1 MRGTHLCHR
10 AGVSACATKERN
22 DMNYEQLAERL
33 LPGEY
38 PDLAPFETRYPPR
51 NLPKG
56 AQVTRLAPSPTGF
69 IHLGNLFVAIANERI
84 AHQSGGRL
92 FLRIE
97 DTDLKRKVDGAV
109 EAVIAALDYFDIRFD
124 EGAEIGGDD
133 TYAPWYQRQR
143 AEIYRA
149 YVKDLIRR
157 GRAYPC
163 FCTEE
168 ELAALRD
175 EQTANKEITG
185 YYGKYAKCRN
195 LTEEEI
201 YRSLDAGKPFVIRL
215 RSMGDASHKFTFHD
229 EIKGDVT
236 VTENDQ
242 DVVILK
248 SDGIPTYHFAHA
260 VDDHLMRT
268 TLVIRGEEW
277 LASLPIHLELFDVL
291 GFARPKYGHNCSLM
305 KMDGES
311 KRKLSKRKDPELSL
325 SFYRQE
331 GYHPFAVKVYMLTLL
346 NSDFE
351 EWHMKY
357 PEKPLEEFR
366 FRIEKM
372 SRSGALFDLDKLN
385 DISKTELSRLSA
397 EEMLAFIKD
406 WAFSFGSEQEKAYFA
421 DEEYLL
427 KVLNLCM
434 GTSGKK
440 RRKDFITAKQAV
452 AEIGYFFGDRVQKDA
467 YRVDDGTRNAI
478 LSAFLVK
485 YDYADDAQAWFAKVK
500 EVAASLGYAAEMR
513 DYKANPEAYKGSVSD
528 VAEVLRIAVTGRAN
542 SPDLWTIMQI
552 LGDERARAR
561 LSEARA

>member
-1 MRGTHLCHR
+1 MDLE
-10 AGVSACATKERN
+10 K
-22 DMNYEQLAERL
+22 LAERL

-38 PDLAPFETRYPPR
+38 PSLESIENRYPPR
-51 NLPKG
+51 DLPAG
-56 AQVTRLAPSPTGF
+56 AEVTRLAPSPTGF

-84 AHQSGGRL
+84 AHLSGGTL
-92 FLRIE
+92 YLRIE

-109 EAVIAALDYFDIRFD
+109 EAVISALDYFDIRFD
-124 EGAEIGGDD
+124 EGAEIDGSNAYGP
-133 TYAPWYQRQR
+133 YYQRQR

-149 YVKDLIRR
+149 YAKDLIRR

-168 ELAALRD
+168 ELSALRD
-175 EQTANKEITG
+175 EQVKNKEITG

-195 LTEEEI
+195 MSEAEI
-201 YRSLDAGKPFVIRL
+201 YAALDAEKPYVIRL
-215 RSMGDASHKFTFHD
+215 RSMGDPAHKLAFHD
-229 EIKGDVT
+229 EIKGEVT

-260 VDDHLMRT
+260 IDDHLMRT

-291 GFARPKYGHNCSLM
+291 GFPRPKYGHNCSLM

-351 EWHMKY
+351 EWHRKF
-357 PEKPLEEFR
+357 PEKPLEEFA
-366 FRIEKM
+366 FRINKM

-385 DISKTELSRLSA
+385 DISKTELSQLSPEA
-397 EEMLAFIKD
+397 MLAFLKE
-406 WAFSFGSEQEKAYFA
+406 WAFAFGTEKEQSYFA

-427 KVLNLCM
+427 RVLALCM
-434 GTSGKK
+434 GVGGKK
-440 RRKDFITAKQAV
+440 RRKDFVTAKQAV
-452 AEIGYFFGDRVQKDA
+452 AEIGYFFGDRVQKDE
-467 YRVDDGTRNAI
+467 YRVDNATRDAV
-478 LSAFLVK
+478 LHGFLQT
-485 YDYADDAQAWFAKVK
+485 YDYADDAQTWFSKVK
-500 EVAASLGYAAEMR
+500 ELAASLGFAAEMR
-513 DYKANPEAYKGSVSD
+513 DYKANPEAYRGSVAD

-552 LGDERARAR
+552 LGDGRARERVAQAIN
-561 LSEARA
+561 S

>member
-1 MRGTHLCHR
+1 M
-10 AGVSACATKERN
+10 
-22 DMNYEQLAERL
+22 DYEHLAERL
-33 LPGEY
+33 LPGDY
-38 PDLAPFETRYPPR
+38 PDLASFETRYPSR
-51 NLPKG
+51 DLPKG

-84 AHQSGGRL
+84 AHQSGGKL
-92 FLRIE
+92 YLRIE

-109 EAVIAALDYFDIRFD
+109 EAVIASLDYFNIRFD

-168 ELAALRD
+168 ELSALRD
-175 EQTANKEITG
+175 EQTANKEVTG
-185 YYGKYAKCRN
+185 YYGKYARCRN
-195 LTEEEI
+195 LSEEEI
-201 YRSLDAGKPFVIRL
+201 YQNLDAGKPFVIRL
-215 RSMGDASHKFTFHD
+215 RSMGDSSRKFTFHD

-357 PEKPLEEFR
+357 PEKPLEEFK

-397 EEMLAFIKD
+397 EEMFAFLKD
-406 WAFSFGSEQEKAYFA
+406 WSFSFGSEQEQAYFA

-440 RRKDFITAKQAV
+440 RRKDFVTAKQAV

-478 LSAFLVK
+478 LDAFLAK

-500 EVAASLGYAAEMR
+500 EIAANLGYAAEMR

-552 LGDERARAR
+552 LGEDRARER
-561 LSEARA
+561 LSEARV

>member
-1 MRGTHLCHR
+1 MDLQ
-10 AGVSACATKERN
+10 A
-22 DMNYEQLAERL
+22 LAERL
-33 LPGEY
+33 LPGDY
-38 PDLAPFETRYPPR
+38 PSLDSYEKQYPPR
-51 NLPKG
+51 DLPKN
-56 AQVTRLAPSPTGF
+56 AEVTRLAPSPTGF

-84 AHQSGGRL
+84 AHRSGGRL
-92 FLRIE
+92 YLRIE

-109 EAVIAALDYFDIRFD
+109 EAVISALKYFDIAFD

-133 TYAPWYQRQR
+133 TYGPWYQRQR

-149 YVKDLIRR
+149 YAKDLICR

-168 ELAALRD
+168 ELSALR
-175 EQTANKEITG
+175 EVQVANKEVTG
-185 YYGKYAKCRN
+185 YYGKYAKWRDAPEADV
-195 LTEEEI
+195 LAA
-201 YRSLDAGKPFVIRL
+201 LDAGKPYVIRL
-215 RSMGDASHKFTFHD
+215 KSMGDPSRKFTFHD

-291 GFARPKYGHNCSLM
+291 GFRRPKYGHNCSLM

-325 SFYRQE
+325 SYYRQE

-351 EWHMKY
+351 EWHMKF
-357 PEKPLEEFR
+357 PDKPLEEFP
-366 FRIEKM
+366 FRIGKM
-372 SRSGALFDLDKLN
+372 GKSGALFDLDKLN
-385 DISKTELSRLSA
+385 DISRTELSRLSA
-397 EEMLAFIKD
+397 EEMFDFLQS
-406 WAFSFGSEQEKAYFA
+406 WAQVYGTEEQKTWFA
-421 DEEYLL
+421 DKEYLCR
-427 KVLNLCM
+427 VLTLCM
-434 GTSGKK
+434 GIGGKK
-440 RRKDFITAKQAV
+440 RRKDFVTAKQAMG
-452 AEIGYFFGDRVQKDA
+452 EIGYFFASPAVSDT
-467 YRVDDGTRNAI
+467 YRVDDATRNAV
-478 LSAFLVK
+478 LDGFLAT
-485 YDYADDAQAWFAKVK
+485 YSYENDAQVWFSKVK
-500 EVAASLGYAAEMR
+500 ELAASLGFAAEMR
-513 DYKANPEAYKGSVSD
+513 DYKANPAAYKGSVSD

-542 SPDLWTIMQI
+542 SPDLWTIMQL
-552 LGDERARAR
+552 LGEERTRARIAA
-561 LSEARA
+561 ARA

>member
-1 MRGTHLCHR
+1 M
-10 AGVSACATKERN
+10 
-22 DMNYEQLAERL
+22 DYEHLAERL
-33 LPGEY
+33 LPGDY
-38 PDLAPFETRYPPR
+38 PDLASFETRYPSR
-51 NLPKG
+51 DLPKG

-84 AHQSGGRL
+84 AHQSGGKL
-92 FLRIE
+92 YLRIE

-109 EAVIAALDYFDIRFD
+109 EAVIASLDYFNIRFD

-168 ELAALRD
+168 ELSALRD

-185 YYGKYAKCRN
+185 YYGKYARCRN
-195 LTEEEI
+195 LSEEEI
-201 YRSLDAGKPFVIRL
+201 YQNLDAGKPFVIRL
-215 RSMGDASHKFTFHD
+215 RSMGDSSRKFTFHD

-357 PEKPLEEFR
+357 PEKPLEEFK

-397 EEMLAFIKD
+397 EEMFAFLKD
-406 WAFSFGSEQEKAYFA
+406 WSFSFGSEQEQAYFA

-440 RRKDFITAKQAV
+440 RRKDFVTAKQAV

-478 LSAFLVK
+478 LDAFLAK

-500 EVAASLGYAAEMR
+500 EIAANLGYAAEMR

-552 LGDERARAR
+552 LGEDRARER
-561 LSEARA
+561 LSEARV

>member
-1 MRGTHLCHR
+1 
-10 AGVSACATKERN
+10 
-22 DMNYEQLAERL
+22 MNYEQLAERL

-185 YYGKYAKCRN
+185 YYGKYAKCRS

-201 YRSLDAGKPFVIRL
+201 CKNLDAGKPFVIRL

-397 EEMLAFIKD
+397 EEMLAFLKD

>member
-1 MRGTHLCHR
+1 MDF
-10 AGVSACATKERN
+10 SA
-22 DMNYEQLAERL
+22 LAERL

-38 PDLAPFETRYPPR
+38 PALETFEKRYPPR
-51 NLPKG
+51 DLPKN
-56 AQVTRLAPSPTGF
+56 AEVTRLAPSPTGF

-84 AHQSGGRL
+84 AHRSGGKL
-92 FLRIE
+92 YLRIE
-97 DTDLKRKVDGAV
+97 DTDSKRKVEGAV
-109 EAVIAALDYFDIRFD
+109 EAVISALDYFDISFD

-143 AEIYRA
+143 ADIYRA

-168 ELAALRD
+168 ELAALRE
-175 EQTANKEITG
+175 EQTAKKEVTG
-185 YYGKYAKCRN
+185 YYGKYARWRDAPEADV
-195 LTEEEI
+195 LAA
-201 YRSLDAGKPFVIRL
+201 LDAGKPFVIRL
-215 RSMGDASHKFTFHD
+215 KSMGDPAHKFTFHD

-236 VTENDQ
+236 VQENDQ

-291 GFARPKYGHNCSLM
+291 GFRRPKYGHNCSLM
-305 KMDGES
+305 KMDGGS

-351 EWHMKY
+351 EWHAKF
-357 PEKPLEEFR
+357 PEKPLEEFP
-366 FRIEKM
+366 FRIGKM
-372 SRSGALFDLDKLN
+372 SKSGALFDLDKLN
-385 DISKTELSRLSA
+385 DISKTELARLSA
-397 EEMLAFIKD
+397 EEMLAFFFVC
-406 WAFSFGSEQEKAYFA
+406 AEQFGSQEERVYFA
-421 DEEYLL
+421 DEQYLL
-427 KVLNLCM
+427 RVLNLCM
-434 GTSGKK
+434 GTAGKK
-440 RRKDFITAKQAV
+440 RRKDFVTAKQALG
-452 AEIGYFFGDRVQKDA
+452 EIAYFFSSPAARDA
-467 YRVDDGTRNAI
+467 YRVSDEDKAAI
-478 LSAFLVK
+478 LDGFLAT
-485 YDYADDAQAWFAKVK
+485 YSYENDAQVWFSKVK
-500 EVAASLGYAAEMR
+500 ELAASLGFAAEMR
-513 DYKANPEAYKGSVSD
+513 DYKADPEAFKGSVSD

-542 SPDLWTIMQI
+542 TPDLWSIMQI
-552 LGDERARAR
+552 LG
-561 LSEARA
+561 EARVRERIAAAR

>member
-1 MRGTHLCHR
+1 MDF
-10 AGVSACATKERN
+10 SA
-22 DMNYEQLAERL
+22 LAERL

-38 PDLAPFETRYPPR
+38 PALETFEKRYPPR
-51 NLPKG
+51 DLPKN
-56 AQVTRLAPSPTGF
+56 AEVTRLAPSPTGF

-84 AHQSGGRL
+84 AHRSGGTL
-92 FLRIE
+92 YLRIE
-97 DTDLKRKVDGAV
+97 DTDLKRKVEGAV
-109 EAVIAALDYFDIRFD
+109 EAVISALDYFDISFD

-143 AEIYRA
+143 ADIYRA

-168 ELAALRD
+168 ELAALRE
-175 EQTANKEITG
+175 EQTAKKEVTG
-185 YYGKYAKCRN
+185 YYGKYARWRDAPEADV
-195 LTEEEI
+195 LAA
-201 YRSLDAGKPFVIRL
+201 LDAGKPFVIRL
-215 RSMGDASHKFTFHD
+215 KSMGDPSHKFTFHD

-236 VTENDQ
+236 VQENDQ

-277 LASLPIHLELFDVL
+277 LASMPIHLELFDVL
-291 GFARPKYGHNCSLM
+291 GFRRPKYGHNCSLM
-305 KMDGES
+305 KMDGGS

-351 EWHMKY
+351 EWHAKF
-357 PEKPLEEFR
+357 PEKPLEEFP
-366 FRIEKM
+366 FRIGKM
-372 SRSGALFDLDKLN
+372 SKSGALFDLDKLN
-385 DISKTELSRLSA
+385 DISKTELARLSA
-397 EEMLAFIKD
+397 EEMLAFLKV
-406 WAFSFGSEQEKAYFA
+406 WAEQFGSQEERAYFA

-427 KVLNLCM
+427 RVLNLCM
-434 GTSGKK
+434 GTAGKK
-440 RRKDFITAKQAV
+440 RRKDFVTAKQALG
-452 AEIGYFFGDRVQKDA
+452 EIAYFFSSPAARDA
-467 YRVDDGTRNAI
+467 YRVSDEDKAAI
-478 LSAFLVK
+478 LDGFLAT
-485 YDYADDAQAWFAKVK
+485 YSYENDAQVWFSKVK
-500 EVAASLGYAAEMR
+500 ELAASLGFAAEMR
-513 DYKANPEAYKGSVSD
+513 DYKADPEAFKGSVSD

-542 SPDLWTIMQI
+542 TPDLWSIMQI
-552 LGDERARAR
+552 LG
-561 LSEARA
+561 EARVRERIAAAH

>member
-1 MRGTHLCHR
+1 MDF
-10 AGVSACATKERN
+10 SA
-22 DMNYEQLAERL
+22 LAERL

-38 PDLAPFETRYPPR
+38 PALETFEKRYPPR
-51 NLPKG
+51 DLPKN
-56 AQVTRLAPSPTGF
+56 AEVTRLAPSPTGF

-84 AHQSGGRL
+84 AHRSGGKL
-92 FLRIE
+92 YLRIE
-97 DTDLKRKVDGAV
+97 DTDSKRKVEGAV
-109 EAVIAALDYFDIRFD
+109 EAVISALDYFDINFD

-143 AEIYRA
+143 ADIYRA

-168 ELAALRD
+168 ELAALRE
-175 EQTANKEITG
+175 EQTAKKEVTG
-185 YYGKYAKCRN
+185 YYGKYARWRDAPEADV
-195 LTEEEI
+195 LAA
-201 YRSLDAGKPFVIRL
+201 LDAGKPFVIRL
-215 RSMGDASHKFTFHD
+215 KSMGDPSHKFTFHD

-236 VTENDQ
+236 VQENDQ

-291 GFARPKYGHNCSLM
+291 GFRRPKYGHNCSLM
-305 KMDGES
+305 KMDGGS

-351 EWHMKY
+351 EWHAKF
-357 PEKPLEEFR
+357 PEKPLEEFP
-366 FRIEKM
+366 FRIGKM
-372 SRSGALFDLDKLN
+372 SKSGALFDLDKLN
-385 DISKTELSRLSA
+385 DISKTELARLSA
-397 EEMLAFIKD
+397 EEMLAFLKV
-406 WAFSFGSEQEKAYFA
+406 WVEQFGLQEERAYFA
-421 DEEYLL
+421 DEQYLL
-427 KVLNLCM
+427 RVLNLCM
-434 GTSGKK
+434 GTAGKK
-440 RRKDFITAKQAV
+440 RRKDFVTAKQALG
-452 AEIGYFFGDRVQKDA
+452 EIAYFFSSPAARDA
-467 YRVDDGTRNAI
+467 YRVSDEDKAAI
-478 LSAFLVK
+478 LDGFLAT
-485 YDYADDAQAWFAKVK
+485 YSYENDAQVWFSKVK
-500 EVAASLGYAAEMR
+500 ELAASLGFAAEMR
-513 DYKANPEAYKGSVSD
+513 DYKADPEAFKGSVSD

-542 SPDLWTIMQI
+542 TPDLWSIMQI
-552 LGDERARAR
+552 LG
-561 LSEARA
+561 EARVRERIAAAR

>member
-1 MRGTHLCHR
+1 MDFE
-10 AGVSACATKERN
+10 K
-22 DMNYEQLAERL
+22 LAERL
-33 LPGEY
+33 IPGEY
-38 PDLAPFETRYPPR
+38 PSLESFEKQYPPR
-51 NLPKG
+51 DLPAK
-56 AQVTRLAPSPTGF
+56 AEVTRLAPSPTGF

-84 AHQSGGRL
+84 AHQSGGTL
-92 FLRIE
+92 YLRIE
-97 DTDLKRKVDGAV
+97 DTDLKRRVDGAV

-124 EGAEIGGDD
+124 EGAEIDGANAYGP
-133 TYAPWYQRQR
+133 YYQRRR

-149 YVKDLIRR
+149 YAKDLIRR

-168 ELAALRD
+168 ELSALRD

-201 YRSLDAGKPFVIRL
+201 YAALDAGKPYVIRL

-291 GFARPKYGHNCSLM
+291 GFRRPKYGHNCSLM

-351 EWHMKY
+351 EWHRKF
-357 PEKPLEEFR
+357 PEKPLEEFP
-366 FRIEKM
+366 FRISKM

-385 DISKTELSRLSA
+385 DISKTELSALSA
-397 EEMLAFIKD
+397 EEMLSFLRE
-406 WAFSFGSEQEKAYFA
+406 WAFAYGTQKEQAYFT
-421 DEEYLL
+421 DEAYLL
-427 KVLNLCM
+427 KVLSLCM
-434 GTSGKK
+434 GIGGKK
-440 RRKDFITAKQAV
+440 RRKDFITAKQAMG
-452 AEIGYFFGDRVQKDA
+452 EIGYFFGDYVQKDD
-467 YRVDDGTRNAI
+467 YRVDIATRDAVLRN
-478 LSAFLVK
+478 FLET
-485 YDYADDAQAWFAKVK
+485 YDPSDDAQMWFAKVK
-500 EVAASLGYAAEMR
+500 QIAAELGFAAEMR
-513 DYKANPEAYKGSVSD
+513 DYKANPAAYKGSVSD
-528 VAEVLRIAVTGRAN
+528 VAEVLRVAVTGRAN

-552 LGDERARAR
+552 FGEERTRTRIAHAMA
-561 LSEARA
+561 E

>member
-1 MRGTHLCHR
+1 M
-10 AGVSACATKERN
+10 
-22 DMNYEQLAERL
+22 
-33 LPGEY
+33 
-38 PDLAPFETRYPPR
+38 
-51 NLPKG
+51 
-56 AQVTRLAPSPTGF
+56 
-69 IHLGNLFVAIANERI
+69 GNLFVAIANERI
-84 AHQSGGRL
+84 AHQSGGKL

-201 YRSLDAGKPFVIRL
+201 CKNLDAGKPFVIRL

-397 EEMLAFIKD
+397 EEMLAFLKD

-440 RRKDFITAKQAV
+440 RRKDFVTAKQAV

>member
-1 MRGTHLCHR
+1 
-10 AGVSACATKERN
+10 
-22 DMNYEQLAERL
+22 MNYEQLAERL

-38 PDLAPFETRYPPR
+38 PDLASFETRYPPR

-84 AHQSGGRL
+84 AHQSGGKL

-357 PEKPLEEFR
+357 PEKPLEEFK

>member
-1 MRGTHLCHR
+1 MDF
-10 AGVSACATKERN
+10 SA
-22 DMNYEQLAERL
+22 LAERL
-33 LPGEY
+33 LPREY
-38 PDLAPFETRYPPR
+38 PALETFEKRYPPR
-51 NLPKG
+51 DLPKN
-56 AQVTRLAPSPTGF
+56 AEVTRLAPSPTGF

-84 AHQSGGRL
+84 AHRSGGTL
-92 FLRIE
+92 YLRIE
-97 DTDLKRKVDGAV
+97 DTDLKRKVEGAV
-109 EAVIAALDYFDIRFD
+109 EAVISALDYFDISFD

-143 AEIYRA
+143 ADIYRA

-168 ELAALRD
+168 ELAALRE
-175 EQTANKEITG
+175 EQTAKKEVTG
-185 YYGKYAKCRN
+185 YYGKYARWRDAPEADV
-195 LTEEEI
+195 LAA
-201 YRSLDAGKPFVIRL
+201 LDAGKPFVIRL
-215 RSMGDASHKFTFHD
+215 KSMGDPSHKFTFHD

-236 VTENDQ
+236 VQENDQ

-291 GFARPKYGHNCSLM
+291 GFRRPKYGHNCSLM
-305 KMDGES
+305 KMDGGS

-351 EWHMKY
+351 EWHAKF
-357 PEKPLEEFR
+357 PEKPLEEFP
-366 FRIEKM
+366 FRIGKM
-372 SRSGALFDLDKLN
+372 SKSGALFDLDKLN
-385 DISKTELSRLSA
+385 DISKTELARLSA
-397 EEMLAFIKD
+397 EEMLAFLKA
-406 WAFSFGSEQEKAYFA
+406 WAEQFGSQEEGAYFA

-427 KVLNLCM
+427 RVLNLCM
-434 GTSGKK
+434 GTAGKK
-440 RRKDFITAKQAV
+440 RRKDFVTAKQALG
-452 AEIGYFFGDRVQKDA
+452 EIAYFFSSPAVRDA
-467 YRVDDGTRNAI
+467 YRVSDEDKAAI
-478 LSAFLVK
+478 LDGFLAT
-485 YDYADDAQAWFAKVK
+485 YSHENDAQVWFSKVK
-500 EVAASLGYAAEMR
+500 GLAASLGFAAEMR
-513 DYKANPEAYKGSVSD
+513 DYKANPGAFKGSVSD

-542 SPDLWTIMQI
+542 TPDLWSIMQI
-552 LGDERARAR
+552 LG
-561 LSEARA
+561 EARVRERIAAAR